1 MQLCH
6 LHNLAGNLVS
16 FVSYRY
22 ASCTYHLFEVPVL
35 SSQITRTHSWDVSGT
50 DVSVCGVL
58 FYKRRVTLSWR
69 KRGRFILVWTQM
81 TQVAWA
87 RCVALPDTSVWSSLN
102 LSSEFF
108 LFVKWRLQFFLCTIH
123 LEYISVS
130 SKKLPQCCLGLSLN
144 IEGADI
150 KKKKSVFLKEKNVQ
164 LLCHFVLYSP
174 HKGFS
179 GDFYAT
185 LQGLHTQ
192 KILNIMS

>member
-150 KKKKSVFLKEKNVQ
+150 KKKKVSSWKRRMSSSSVT
-164 LLCHFVLYSP
+164 LCCIVPTKASVVIFMP
-174 HKGFS
+174 CCRGCTHKRS
-179 GDFYAT
+179 
-185 LQGLHTQ
+185 
-192 KILNIMS
+192 